1 MESYEFIQQ
10 TLNELAR
17 STKKGSVTSARV
29 ANIIRS
35 VLERAEGR
43 LQELTS
49 EMAKKADIV
58 NGKIPSSQI
67 PDGFDDIQEYA
78 SREAFPIQGVEGII
92 YVALD
97 TNITWRWSG
106 STYSIMN
113 ANLALGETSSTAYP
127 GNKGK
132 QNAAEIASL
141 RELIGSLQNLLAGK
155 ANSVHSHE
163 MSDIEGLGDAFAAK
177 ANTNHTHRVA
187 DMSDYENLRSYI
199 IENGIGYIAKDSGG
213 DDEMVFRI
221 WRPDNTAGET
231 FVIVAAS
238 PESPGIMTP
247 AMVEKLLEVDNKA
260 NSDHTHTTSQVEG
273 LDDSLSA
280 LNTKTSS
287 NQSASEKNSQDIE
300 TLRAM
305 LQGKNVAKVFPD
317 MASAVLWLSNVDNRR
332 VLLPGSNIWI
342 EDENEDDYWVSEVLD
357 EPDPETSFYYKIRS
371 LKTETPSLDGYAEK
385 GEENTFTESNTFEND
400 VTIRGLL
407 ELFGQVLL
415 YNSITVYNAGET
427 DGPSAHISGGTV
439 SVGQGNRYG
448 TLSGRITR
456 NGVGGYSIY
465 RNPLSHS
472 TVEKDSC
479 LNYEELTLSETG
491 KEDIT
496 ITKEDFKA
504 LLAIKQQLQ
513 NVKAPLNVTALLT
526 NYSQDITFEDLQN
539 AQKLFCTIEGVYHE
553 VRIAALREGDPV
565 SDGALYYE
573 DLTEDGLVKYL
584 YSIVKTSD
592 GPIETSE
599 PEIIGQG
606 GSDVDFVETSEDVYR
621 EDV

>member
-17 STKKGSVTSARV
+17 SAKKGSVTSARV

-49 EMAKKADIV
+49 EMAKKADVV
-58 NGKIPSSQI
+58 NGKIPSSQL

-78 SREAFPIQGVEGII
+78 TRGDFPDTGVEGII

-132 QNAAEIASL
+132 QNAADIAGL
-141 RELIGSLQNLLAGK
+141 RTLIRTLQDTLAGK
-155 ANSVHSHE
+155 SDNGHTHLMV
-163 MSDIEGLGDAFAAK
+163 DIEGLENAFAGK
-177 ANTNHTHRVA
+177 ANTNHTHRVV

-199 IENGIGYIAKDSGG
+199 IENGIGYIARDSGG
-213 DDEMVFRI
+213 EDEMVFRL

-238 PESPGIMTP
+238 PDGPGIMTP
-247 AMVEKLLEVDNKA
+247 AMVEKLYEIDNKA
-260 NSDHTHTTSQVEG
+260 NSEHTHTTTDIEG
-273 LDDSLSA
+273 LDNSLA
-280 LNTKTSS
+280 GLNTRTSS

-317 MASAVLWLSNVDNRR
+317 MATAVLWLSNVDNRR

-357 EPDPETSFYYKIRS
+357 EPDPETSFYYKIKS

-385 GEENTFTESNTFEND
+385 GEENTFTENNTFTKDIE
-400 VTIRGLL
+400 V
-407 ELFGQVLL
+407 
-415 YNSITVYNAGET
+415 
-427 DGPSAHISGGTV
+427 
-439 SVGQGNRYG
+439 QGNTHIKGESDFQAGSVWNDYQDSSGESTNIDAHSVEVSIGSRYG
-448 TLSGRITR
+448 SFSGRVR
-456 NGVGGYSIY
+456 RQGVGA
-465 RNPLSHS
+465 LSVINRPHS
-472 TVEKDSC
+472 
-479 LNYEELTLSETG
+479 EEESLLDATSLSFFKTG
-491 KEDIT
+491 AADIV
-496 ITKEDFKA
+496 ITKEDFA
-504 LLAIKQQLQ
+504 AFLAMKQQLH
-513 NVKAPLNVTALLT
+513 NIKAPLDLTTLLT

-553 VRIAALREGDPV
+553 VRIAVLREGDPE

-573 DLTEDGLVKYL
+573 DLTEEGLVKYL

-599 PEIIGQG
+599 PEIISQG

-621 EDV
+621 ADV

>member
-49 EMAKKADIV
+49 EMAKKADVV
-58 NGKIPSSQI
+58 NGKIPSSQL
-67 PDGFDDIQEYA
+67 PDGYDDIQEYVT
-78 SREAFPIQGVEGII
+78 REAFPPTGVEGII

-132 QNAAEIASL
+132 QNADDIAGL
-141 RELIGSLQNLLAGK
+141 RTLIRTLQDTLAGKSDNGHTHLMVDIEGLENAFAGK
-155 ANSVHSHE
+155 ANT
-163 MSDIEGLGDAFAAK
+163 D
-177 ANTNHTHRVA
+177 HTHRVA

-199 IENGIGYIAKDSGG
+199 IENGIGYIARDSGG
-213 DDEMVFRI
+213 EDELVFRI

-238 PESPGIMTP
+238 PEGPGIMTP
-247 AMVEKLLEVDNKA
+247 AMVEKLYEIDNKA
-260 NSDHTHTTSQVEG
+260 ESEHTHTTTDIEG
-273 LDDSLSA
+273 LDNSLA
-280 LNTKTSS
+280 DLNTKTSS
-287 NQSASEKNSQDIE
+287 NQSASEKNAQAIE

-317 MASAVLWLSNVDNRR
+317 MATAVLWLSNVDNRR

-357 EPDPETSFYYKIRS
+357 EPDPETSYYYKIKK
-371 LKTETPSLDGYAEK
+371 LKVEAPSLDGYAEK
-385 GEENTFTESNTFEND
+385 NEENTFTENNTFTKDIEVQGGANIQGESNFQAKSVWND
-400 VTIRGLL
+400 YQDSSGESANIDAHSV
-407 ELFGQVLL
+407 EV
-415 YNSITVYNAGET
+415 SIG
-427 DGPSAHISGGTV
+427 S
-439 SVGQGNRYG
+439 RYG
-448 TLSGRITR
+448 SFRGRVSSH
-456 NGVGGYSIY
+456 GVGA
-465 RNPLSHS
+465 LSVINRPRS
-472 TVEKDSC
+472 EKSS
-479 LNYEELTLSETG
+479 LLGATELSFSETG
-491 KEDIT
+491 EADIVV
-496 ITKEDFKA
+496 TKEDFA
-504 LLAIKQQLQ
+504 AFLAMKQQLQ

-526 NYSQDITFEDLQN
+526 NYSQDITFDDLQN
-539 AQKLFCTIEGVYHE
+539 AQKLFCNIDGAYHE
-553 VRIAALREGDPV
+553 VRLVALREGEASSEGV
-565 SDGALYYE
+565 LYYE
-573 DLTEDGLVKYL
+573 NLTEDGLVKYL
-584 YSIVKTSD
+584 YTIAKLPD
-592 GPIETSE
+592 GPVTTSE

>member
-1 MESYEFIQQ
+1 MEEFGYIMLALNALAMEGKKGGVSSGRVASLIRDVLVREENLIQQ
-10 TLNELAR
+10 LRNDL
-17 STKKGSVTSARV
+17 
-29 ANIIRS
+29 
-35 VLERAEGR
+35 L
-43 LQELTS
+43 
-49 EMAKKADIV
+49 KKADIV
-58 NGKIPSSQI
+58 NGKVPIAQL

-78 SREAFPIQGVEGII
+78 TREAFPATGVEGII

-132 QNAAEIASL
+132 QNAADISDL
-141 RELIGSLQNLLAGK
+141 RELITTLQNTLAGK
-155 ANSVHSHE
+155 SNNGHTHLMA
-163 MSDIEGLGDAFAAK
+163 DIEGLENAFAGK

-199 IENGIGYIAKDSGG
+199 IENGIGYIARDSGD

-221 WRPDNTAGET
+221 WRPDNTAGKT

-238 PESPGIMTP
+238 PAGPGIMTP
-247 AMVEKLLEVDNKA
+247 AMVEKLYEIDNKA
-260 NSDHTHTTSQVEG
+260 NSEHTHTTTDVEG
-273 LDDSLSA
+273 LDNSLA
-280 LNTKTSS
+280 NLNTKTSS
-287 NQSASEKNSQDIE
+287 NQAASEKNAQAIE

-317 MASAVLWLSNVDNRR
+317 MAAAVLWLSNVDNRR
-332 VLLPGSNIWI
+332 ILLPGSNIWI

-357 EPDPETSFYYKIRS
+357 EPDPETSFYYKIKK

-385 GEENTFTESNTFEND
+385 GEENTFTESNTFEDD
-400 VTIRGLL
+400 VTIRGFL

-415 YNSITVYNAGET
+415 YNSITVYNEGET

-439 SVGQGNRYG
+439 SVGQGNRNVSY
-448 TLSGRITR
+448 SGKVTTS
-456 NGVGGYSIY
+456 GVGARRFTRQFGQTHEATS
-465 RNPLSHS
+465 NLG
-472 TVEKDSC
+472 VDS
-479 LNYEELTLSETG
+479 LTFSYDG
-491 KEDIT
+491 EDLE
-496 ITKEDFKA
+496 ITKEDFAAFLA
-504 LLAIKQQLQ
+504 LKQQLQ

-553 VRIAALREGDPV
+553 VRIVALREGDPV

-584 YSIVKTSD
+584 YSIAKTSD